1 MKKEQEISE
10 SVRELILKAWRA
22 GKNAYAPYSGFRVG
36 AALLAKS
43 GRIYT
48 GCNVESASFSP
59 TCCAERTALC
69 KAISEGERGFAA
81 IAVVGVREGKRIS
94 VSVRPAASAG
104 SFCAS
109 FARRILRFFSRRGKR
124 TERRLALPKQKN
136 LLSGN
141 CCRIRSAGRIS
152 AGKREEKG
160 FEGIRHHQAQAGR
173 RGTDGRRNPVFRPR
187 LYGGG
192 HPRLSGLRLS
202 HGGVFARAVL

>member
-1 MKKEQEISE
+1 MKEKQEISE

-81 IAVVGVREGKRIS
+81 IAVVGVREGEKDFGFCPPCGVCRQFL
-94 VSVRPAASAG
+94 RE
-104 SFCAS
+104 FCAEDFAVFLASGKEDGAEADFAETEKFTLGELLPHS
-109 FARRILRFFSRRGKR
+109 FGGENFCG
-124 TERRLALPKQKN
+124 
-136 LLSGN
+136 
-141 CCRIRSAGRIS
+141 
-152 AGKREEKG
+152 EKG
-160 FEGIRHHQAQAGR
+160 GK
-173 RGTDGRRNPVFRPR
+173 
-187 LYGGG
+187 
-192 HPRLSGLRLS
+192 GL
-202 HGGVFARAVL
+202 